1 MFLLGPYNTNAITF
15 SGLKPQAVSS
25 SPCQQKLV
33 EERLFG
39 IQGEL
44 QTVLR
49 ISETFACKYVLET
62 KSRNSHQE
70 TLSDISGRNMSIIF
84 KKYLW

>member
-1 MFLLGPYNTNAITF
+1 MPLPTA
-15 SGLKPQAVSS
+15 Q
-25 SPCQQKLV
+25 LV

-49 ISETFACKYVLET
+49 ISETYTCKYVLET

-70 TLSDISGRNMSIIF
+70 TLSDLSGRNMSIIF
-84 KKYLW
+84 KNIFDKNAGTHKMCAWCNAEETASCM